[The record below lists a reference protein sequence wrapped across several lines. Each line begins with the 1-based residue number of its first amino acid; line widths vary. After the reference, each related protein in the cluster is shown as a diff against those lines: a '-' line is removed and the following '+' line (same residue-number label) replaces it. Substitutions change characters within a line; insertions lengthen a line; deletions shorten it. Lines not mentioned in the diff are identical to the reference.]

1 MRVVFAGT
9 PEVAVP
15 GLQALVASTHEVVG
29 VLTMP
34 PAAQGR
40 GRTVQPSAV
49 AQAAEVLGIPVF
61 TPRTDAERSACIT
74 ELTPDCCP
82 VIAYG
87 ALLGASLLALP
98 RFGWINVHF
107 SVLPRWRG
115 AAPVQAA
122 ILAGDAT
129 TGISVF
135 QIEEGLDT
143 GPVFASTVV
152 PLADDAT
159 TGSVLTD
166 LGVRAVPLLLET
178 LASIEAG
185 TAHPIAQPNEGIT
198 VAPKITAA
206 DARIDWSQPAH
217 VIDRLI
223 RACTPEPGAWTMWDA
238 QRIRIGPATPTDDMA
253 DPGVLTSREGMVF
266 VGTGAGSLRLHDIQ
280 APGKRMMPAADWLR
294 GVRATV
300 VFT

>member
-1 MRVVFAGT
+1 VRLVFAGT
-9 PEVAVP
+9 PDVAVP
-15 GLQALVASTHEVVG
+15 GLRALVASTHQVVG

-40 GRTVQPSAV
+40 GRTLQPSAV
-49 AQAAEVLGIPVF
+49 AREADALGVPVF
-61 TPRTDAERSACIT
+61 TPRTDAERYACIAQ
-74 ELTPDCCP
+74 LAPDCCP

-87 ALLGASLLALP
+87 ALLGESLLAVP
-98 RFGWINVHF
+98 TFGWINVHF

-143 GPVFASTVV
+143 GPVFASTSV

-159 TGSVLTD
+159 TGSVLSD
-166 LGVRAVPLLLET
+166 LGARAVPMLLDT
-178 LASIEAG
+178 LAAIEAG
-185 TAHPIAQPNEGIT
+185 TAHPKAQPTDGVT
-198 VAPKITAA
+198 VAPKITASH
-206 DARIDWSQPAH
+206 ARIDWSQPAP

-223 RACTPEPGAWTMWDA
+223 RACTPEPGAWTMWGE
-238 QRIRIGPATPTDDMA
+238 QRFRIGPASPTDATGDA
-253 DPGVLTSREGMVF
+253 GVLHVDDGHVF
-266 VGTGAGSLRLHDIQ
+266 VGTGAGSLMLRDIQ

-294 GVRATV
+294 GVRARV

>member
-1 MRVVFAGT
+1 LVFAGT
-9 PEVAVP
+9 PDVAVP
-15 GLQALVASTHEVVG
+15 GLRALVASTHQVVG

-40 GRTVQPSAV
+40 GRTLQPSAV
-49 AQAAEVLGIPVF
+49 AREADALGVPVF
-61 TPRTDAERSACIT
+61 TPRTDAERYACIAQ
-74 ELTPDCCP
+74 LAPDCCP

-87 ALLGASLLALP
+87 ALLGESLLAVP
-98 RFGWINVHF
+98 TFGWINVHF

-143 GPVFASTVV
+143 GPVFASTSV

-159 TGSVLTD
+159 TGSVLSD
-166 LGVRAVPLLLET
+166 LGARAVPMLLDT
-178 LASIEAG
+178 LAAIEAG
-185 TAHPIAQPNEGIT
+185 TAHPKAQPTDGVT
-198 VAPKITAA
+198 VAPKITASH
-206 DARIDWSQPAH
+206 ARIDWSQPAP

-223 RACTPEPGAWTMWDA
+223 RACTPEPGAWTMWGE
-238 QRIRIGPATPTDDMA
+238 QRFRIGPASPTDATGDA
-253 DPGVLTSREGMVF
+253 GVLHVDDGHVF
-266 VGTGAGSLRLHDIQ
+266 VGTGAGSLMLRDIQ

-294 GVRATV
+294 GVRARV

>member
-1 MRVVFAGT
+1 MRLVFAGT

-15 GLQALVASTHEVVG
+15 GLRALIASTHDVAG

-34 PAAQGR
+34 AAARGR
-40 GRTVQPSAV
+40 GRTPQPSAV
-49 AQAAEVLGIPVF
+49 ARVAEELGVPVF
-61 TPRTDAERSACIT
+61 TPDTEEERYACIAD
-74 ELTPDCCP
+74 LAPDCCP

-87 ALLGASLLALP
+87 ALLSARLLALP
-98 RFGWINVHF
+98 TFGWINVHF

-122 ILAGDAT
+122 IMAGDAT

-135 QIEEGLDT
+135 QIDVGLDT
-143 GPVFASTVV
+143 GPVFTSASV

-159 TGSVLTD
+159 TGSVLAD

-178 LASIEAG
+178 LAAIESGA
-185 TAHPIAQPNEGIT
+185 AHPSAQSTDGIT
-198 VAPKITAA
+198 VAPKITVA

-223 RACTPEPGAWTMWDA
+223 RACTPEPGAWTMWGD
-238 QRIRIGPATPTDDMA
+238 QRIRIGPATPTEEVGT
-253 DPGVLTSREGMVF
+253 PGVLTMQSGHPF
-266 VGTGAGSLRLHDIQ
+266 VGTGAGSLRLDHIQ
-280 APGKRMMPAADWLR
+280 APGKRMMPAVDWMR
-294 GVRATV
+294 GVRSAV

>member
-1 MRVVFAGT
+1 MRLVFAGT

-15 GLQALVASTHEVVG
+15 GLQALVASSHEVVG

-34 PAAQGR
+34 PAARGR

-49 AQAAEVLGIPVF
+49 ARAADALGVPVF
-61 TPRTDAERSACIT
+61 TPRTDAERSACIA
-74 ELTPDCCP
+74 ELAPDCCP

-87 ALLGASLLALP
+87 ALLGASLLAVP
-98 RFGWINVHF
+98 KFGWINVHF

-143 GPVFASTVV
+143 GPVFASTAV

-159 TGSVLTD
+159 TGAVLAD
-166 LGVRAVPLLLET
+166 LGVRAIPMLLET

-185 TAHPIAQPNEGIT
+185 TAHPKAQPTDGIT

-206 DARIDWSQPAH
+206 KARIDWSQPAH

-223 RACTPEPGAWTMWDA
+223 RACTPEPGAWTMWSE
-238 QRIRIGPATPTDDMA
+238 QRFRIGPATPTAVAGDA
-253 DPGVLTSREGMVF
+253 GVLHVDDGHVY
-266 VGTGAGSLRLHDIQ
+266 VGTGAGSLRLHDVQ

>member
-1 MRVVFAGT
+1 MRLVFAGT
-9 PEVAVP
+9 PDVAVP
-15 GLQALVASTHEVVG
+15 GLRALVASTHQVVG

-40 GRTVQPSAV
+40 GRTLQPSAV
-49 AQAAEVLGIPVF
+49 AREADALGVPVF
-61 TPRTDAERSACIT
+61 TPRTDAERYACIAQ
-74 ELTPDCCP
+74 LAPDCCP

-87 ALLGASLLALP
+87 ALLGESLLAVP
-98 RFGWINVHF
+98 TFGWINVHF

-129 TGISVF
+129 TGITVF

-143 GPVFASTVV
+143 GPVFASTSV

-159 TGSVLTD
+159 TGSVLSD
-166 LGVRAVPLLLET
+166 LGARAVPMLLDT
-178 LASIEAG
+178 LAAIEAG
-185 TAHPIAQPNEGIT
+185 TAHPKAQPTDGVT
-198 VAPKITAA
+198 VAPKITASH
-206 DARIDWSQPAH
+206 ARIDWSQPAP

-223 RACTPEPGAWTMWDA
+223 RACTPEPGAWTMWGE
-238 QRIRIGPATPTDDMA
+238 QRFRIGPASPTDATGDA
-253 DPGVLTSREGMVF
+253 GVLHVDDGHVF
-266 VGTGAGSLRLHDIQ
+266 VGTGAGSLMLRDIQ

-294 GVRATV
+294 GVRARV

>member
-1 MRVVFAGT
+1 MRLVFAGT
-9 PEVAVP
+9 PDVAVP
-15 GLQALVASTHEVVG
+15 GLRALVASTHQVVG

-40 GRTVQPSAV
+40 GRTLQPSAV
-49 AQAAEVLGIPVF
+49 AREADALGVPVF
-61 TPRTDAERSACIT
+61 TPRTDAERYACIAQ
-74 ELTPDCCP
+74 LAPDCCP

-87 ALLGASLLALP
+87 ALLGESLLAVP
-98 RFGWINVHF
+98 TFGWINVHF

-129 TGISVF
+129 TGITVF

-143 GPVFASTVV
+143 GPVFASTSV

-159 TGSVLTD
+159 TGSVLSD
-166 LGVRAVPLLLET
+166 LGARAVPMLLDT
-178 LASIEAG
+178 LAAIEAG
-185 TAHPIAQPNEGIT
+185 TAHPKAQPTDGVT
-198 VAPKITAA
+198 VAPKITASH
-206 DARIDWSQPAH
+206 ARIDWSQPAP

-223 RACTPEPGAWTMWDA
+223 RACTPEPGAWTMWGE
-238 QRIRIGPATPTDDMA
+238 QRFRIGPASPTDATGDA
-253 DPGVLTSREGMVF
+253 GVLHVDDGRVF
-266 VGTGAGSLRLHDIQ
+266 VGTGAGSLMLRDIQ

-294 GVRATV
+294 GVRARV